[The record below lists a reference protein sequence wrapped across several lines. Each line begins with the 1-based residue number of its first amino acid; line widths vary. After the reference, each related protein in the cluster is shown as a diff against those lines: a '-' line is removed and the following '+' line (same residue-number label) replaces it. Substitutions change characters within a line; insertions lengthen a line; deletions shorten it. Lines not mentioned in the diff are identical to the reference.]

1 MPAGDERC
9 GGAGAGHLPS
19 LARGHPRGRGRPRQ
33 VGVIIIITI
42 IIFIIT
48 IIIITTSGPYALITS
63 AVSAQLGSHEKLK
76 GSKALATVSAI
87 INGTGSVGE

>member
-33 VGVIIIITI
+33 VGVIIIII
-42 IIFIIT
+42 IIT